1 MSDQALEPSPVLT
14 LETVADRVT
23 TLATEVAT
31 LRESIVTAAEWDA
44 DARRARQGRGVSGR
58 RSLIAGGTVATDRAV
73 FPADI
78 LIEDG
83 RVAAIGRRLLCRW
96 ARGSPG

>member
-44 DARRARQGRGVSGR
+44 DARRVRQSALDTTLAAVQIWLGVLVGAQALLIILVIWLLAGR
-58 RSLIAGGTVATDRAV
+58 
-73 FPADI
+73 
-78 LIEDG
+78 
-83 RVAAIGRRLLCRW
+83 
-96 ARGSPG
+96 